1 MKILLKILKAEI
13 CRKYNVAKSTVSKT
27 VKSFGSRD
35 CYKTNHRGGRPRK
48 ISQRLDRIIVKEL
61 KKDPFLS
68 STKLT
73 EKLEL
78 QISNR
83 TVRRRANDAKLFS
96 RIPAKKSLTSFKN
109 RKLTLAFAEAH
120 QNWTVDQWKNI
131 LFSDESKYNLF
142 GSDGKKRVWR
152 PKNTRFN
159 TKYTKKSVKH
169 GTSAMVWGCFLALG
183 TGLIHKVNGIM
194 DRFVYKDI
202 MEDVML
208 PHTEWEMPLKWI
220 FQQDNDP
227 KHKSKVVKQWFKDKN
242 ITIMEW
248 PAQSPDLNPIENL
261 WEIIDNKIERANV
274 KTSEELFEQI
284 NKAWREIDMRIVDSL
299 IESMP
304 RRMKAVI
311 KSKGGP
317 TKY

>member
-1 MKILLKILKAEI
+1 M
-13 CRKYNVAKSTVSKT
+13 
-27 VKSFGSRD
+27 G
-35 CYKTNHRGGRPRK
+35 
-48 ISQRLDRIIVKEL
+48 
-61 KKDPFLS
+61 
-68 STKLT
+68 
-73 EKLEL
+73 
-78 QISNR
+78 
-83 TVRRRANDAKLFS
+83 
-96 RIPAKKSLTSFKN
+96 
-109 RKLTLAFAEAH
+109 
-120 QNWTVDQWKNI
+120 
-131 LFSDESKYNLF
+131 
-142 GSDGKKRVWR
+142 
-152 PKNTRFN
+152 
-159 TKYTKKSVKH
+159 
-169 GTSAMVWGCFLALG
+169 WGCFSALG
-183 TGLIHKVNGIM
+183 TGLIHKINGIM

-220 FQQDNDP
+220 FQQENDT
-227 KHKSKVVKQWFKDKN
+227 KHTSKVVKQWFKDKN